1 MGETEAAAYRN
12 VLVVGGTSGL
22 GQAVACEFAP
32 LAERVHLTY
41 HDRRD
46 AAEKTAAAVCEHGGT
61 PVVHQ
66 LTLPDPDPRATSVRR
81 LLGDIT
87 PCDVVV
93 NCAVTNHAAVAT
105 VSNAEQFKSVI
116 DANIFGAYQV
126 SSVCAQAMA
135 ATGGGSVVN
144 VSSILTRRY
153 IVGAIGYIT
162 SKAAIEALTRG
173 FAREWGK
180 LGVRCTAVSPGPIRD
195 SGQLSAVPPEAL
207 EEIMGGPDYMERLL
221 APRRVASV
229 IRQITGP
236 DFCAVNGEVIVVD
249 DGFSL

>member
-1 MGETEAAAYRN
+1 M
-12 VLVVGGTSGL
+12 
-22 GQAVACEFAP
+22 ACEFAP

-41 HDRRD
+41 HGRRD
-46 AAEKTAAAVCEHGGT
+46 AAEETAAAVTEHGGT

-66 LTLPDPDPRATSVRR
+66 LTLPDPNPRATSVRR
-81 LLGDIT
+81 LLGNIA

-105 VSNAEQFKSVI
+105 VSNAERFKSVI
-116 DANIFGAYQV
+116 DANVFGAYQV
-126 SSVCAQAMA
+126 NAVCAQAMA
-135 ATGGGSVVN
+135 ATGGGTVVN
-144 VSSILTRRY
+144 VSSILTKRY

-180 LGVRCTAVSPGPIRD
+180 LGLRFTTVSPGPIRD
-195 SGQLSAVPPEAL
+195 TGLLDTVPREAV
-207 EEIMGGPDYMERLL
+207 EEIMGGPDYLERLL
-221 APRRVASV
+221 QPRRVASV
-229 IRQITGP
+229 IRQLTAP
-236 DFCAVNGEVIVVD
+236 DFSAVNGEVVVVD